1 MSNEEEEQ
9 EATPVEPGTRGVAP
23 GSREPGTGNSAGN
36 LPGMGAD
43 PAMPAQ
49 FGRLIERLLL
59 YCDLAVDGLTT
70 EQLCDTR
77 GGITNSI
84 GWDVWHTVRTTDN
97 IVHFVF
103 DRQQPIW
110 LRGGFHERW
119 GLPKVDQGTGMDP
132 NDAYSMRFPDAGEF
146 SRYTRAV
153 AAAVVPR
160 IEGMSMEYLAT
171 LQTIR
176 PWGEIP
182 RMEAIGHGLIGHG
195 NGHLG
200 RASYARTLF
209 GLKGLPY

>member
-1 MSNEEEEQ
+1 M
-9 EATPVEPGTRGVAP
+9 P
-23 GSREPGTGNSAGN
+23 N
-36 LPGMGAD
+36 LPGMGND
-43 PAMPAQ
+43 PAPAAQ
-49 FGRLIERLLL
+49 AATLVARVLG
-59 YCDLAVDGLTT
+59 YCDLAVADLSV

-77 GGITNSI
+77 GALTNSI
-84 GWDVWHTVRTTDN
+84 GWDVWHVVRTVDN

-103 DRQQPIW
+103 EREQPVW
-110 LRGGFHERW
+110 LRDSFHEAW

-132 NDAYSMRFPDAGEF
+132 SDAYSLTFPEPTEF

-160 IEGMSMEYLAT
+160 IQAMTNDYLAT

-182 RMEAIGHGLIGHG
+182 RIEAIGHGLIGHG

-200 RASYARTLF
+200 RASYARTLL
-209 GLKGLPY
+209 GKKGLPY